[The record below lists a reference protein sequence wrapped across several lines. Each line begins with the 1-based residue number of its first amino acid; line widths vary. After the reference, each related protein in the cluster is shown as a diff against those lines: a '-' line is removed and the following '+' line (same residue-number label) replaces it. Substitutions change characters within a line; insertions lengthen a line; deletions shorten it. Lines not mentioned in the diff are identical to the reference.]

1 MNDYKIIS
9 SYDMGMQVSFGM
21 DSKISE
27 ESIVWQFKKIPWRSI

>member
-9 SYDMGMQVSFGM
+9 SYDMGMQVSFGL

-27 ESIVWQFKKIPWRSI
+27 ESIVGGSWGHILNSE